1 MGLQRQSILIYIYIN
16 KADYAETSIPISEQ
30 NVRASST
37 IKVLNDEEIEG
48 MRKVCKVRLLP
59 LWWIECIALIGWLY
73 WIKISREVLDIGA
86 AAIRPGISTDEIGKL

>member
-1 MGLQRQSILIYIYIN
+1 
-16 KADYAETSIPISEQ
+16 
-30 NVRASST
+30 VRASST